1 MKSGLFGLVTLIN
14 LNYDKYFE
22 ISVTFEKSDDHF
34 AMERKKRVF

>member
-22 ISVTFEKSDDHF
+22 ISVTI
-34 AMERKKRVF
+34 KKETKKTLKIPE